1 MITLCKRDQL
11 ISLRKSRNW
20 SQQKVVSLLKR
31 RYDIIITESY
41 YGMIEQGSRLPS
53 LYVALAISDLFK
65 AEPSALFGAPKRKR
79 EIHS

>member
-1 MITLCKRDQL
+1 M
-11 ISLRKSRNW
+11 
-20 SQQKVVSLLKR
+20 KR